1 MKSEVSFTKAE
12 RLCSHTLIEG
22 LYAEGHRMLEF
33 PYSVQWRIAPLTE
46 SPCQVLIVAPKRKFH
61 HAVDRN
67 RVKRLTRECYRQHK
81 SQLYSFLHDHG
92 ITLTLALVYIHTDIM
107 PYDTLMKRMEKL
119 IVKLQKE
126 ISDETCGST
135 AD

>member
-12 RLCSHTLIEG
+12 RLCSHRLIER

-33 PYSVQWRIAPLTE
+33 PYSVQWLLVPAAE
-46 SPCQVLIVAPKRKFH
+46 SPCQVLIIAPKRKFR

-67 RVKRLTRECYRQHK
+67 RVKRLTRECYRQKK
-81 SQLYSFLHDHG
+81 SVLYTFLRNHN
-92 ITLTLALVYIHTDIM
+92 LSLVFSMVYIHNEIM
-107 PYDTLMKRMEKL
+107 PYDPLMKRMDKL

-126 ISDETCGST
+126 IADETGCT
-135 AD
+135 LA